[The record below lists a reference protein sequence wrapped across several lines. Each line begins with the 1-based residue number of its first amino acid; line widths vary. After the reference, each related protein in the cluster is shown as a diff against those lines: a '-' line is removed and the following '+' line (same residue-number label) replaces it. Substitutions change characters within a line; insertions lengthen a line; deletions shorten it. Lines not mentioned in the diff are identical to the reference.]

1 MVPNVQTHPISV
13 ITVCNLITCLV
24 MIIFCGFYAWYLHR
38 TMLPSW
44 YSRSM
49 NPAVFQQKDTN
60 IYKNNTKTHSD
71 TWRAYIQF
79 QRDAYAIQ
87 PKQVMTV
94 RRGRSPSK
102 FPNPGPHQS
111 HKIGCDMDSVALWNP
126 AVSSQKTLFNPLVRT
141 LACSTRLPF
150 LYTMRLP
157 MLCRDLS
164 KNFSDSSVGRLSTS
178 GPRDGRT

>member
-1 MVPNVQTHPISV
+1 MHDTCTEQCYHPGIVGAWIPPYSSKKIQTY
-13 ITVCNLITCLV
+13 TK
-24 MIIFCGFYAWYLHR
+24 II
-38 TMLPSW
+38 
-44 YSRSM
+44 
-49 NPAVFQQKDTN
+49 Q
-60 IYKNNTKTHSD
+60 KTHSD

-164 KNFSDSSVGRLSTS
+164 KKFSDSSVGRLSTS
-178 GPRDGRT
+178 GPRNGRT